1 MVITDD
7 LGAMRAISDHY
18 DLPDAVVDAL
28 QAGADVALWTSTSRV
43 DEVLTRL
50 QAAQASGRLPGSDES
65 VARILAA
72 KGAC

>member
-1 MVITDD
+1 V
-7 LGAMRAISDHY
+7 LE
-18 DLPDAVVDAL
+18 AL
-28 QAGADVALWTSTSRV
+28 QAGADIALWTSTAHV
-43 DEVLTRL
+43 HEVLTRL